1 MPNNDWETQRA
12 EIATWLSGWSGMI
25 KKWIDRI
32 LDNDDHDVDKNKI
45 INIISEWIEY
55 LNEMKIKIMK
65 MNSTPIYKEL
75 NEIKLKQET
84 KKNEI

>member
-84 KKNEI
+84 KKK